1 MVTTNLRFGRLYRPT
16 LNRHLLLALG
26 AAVLLVAI
34 SAQIGAYDDYN
45 LTAVAIFAVAA
56 AGLTLLTG
64 LNGQLSL
71 GHGALMAVGAY
82 SASLA
87 LKQDHQLPVIAVL
100 LIAVLSSGII
110 GIVFGFAAARLRG
123 PYLAGATLTLAVAL
137 PQVAT
142 RYKEIFG
149 GESGLTVPPTQPP
162 AWLGADFP
170 PERWLAWIALAA
182 AVVTIMLLANLL
194 RSSIGRDFKA
204 VRDN

>member
-1 MVTTNLRFGRLYRPT
+1 MVTANLRLGSLVRPT

-82 SASLA
+82 SASLL
-87 LKQDHQLPVIAVL
+87 LKDHQLPVVVVLLAAVL
-100 LIAVLSSGII
+100 TTGII
-110 GIVFGFAAARLRG
+110 GVVFGYAAARLRG
-123 PYLAGATLTLAVAL
+123 PYHAGATLTLAVAL
-137 PQVAT
+137 PQLAT
-142 RYKEIFG
+142 RYKSVFG
-149 GESGLTVPPTQPP
+149 GDSGLTVPPSAPP

-170 PERWLAWIALAA
+170 PER
-182 AVVTIMLLANLL
+182 
-194 RSSIGRDFKA
+194 
-204 VRDN
+204 